1 VSGLNNK
8 ILIFIVVLVV
18 GGGGFFAG
26 IQYQKSKAPSS
37 TGMKEQNISSN
48 HQSGFREGMSQGMP
62 VAGEV
67 IAKDEESITVK
78 IQDGGSKIVFVSEET
93 LVRKAEEGSMED
105 ISEGIQVIVFGRE
118 NDDGSITANNIQ
130 LNSGAGERFN
140 RLHQAD

>member
-1 VSGLNNK
+1 
-8 ILIFIVVLVV
+8 
-18 GGGGFFAG
+18 
-26 IQYQKSKAPSS
+26 
-37 TGMKEQNISSN
+37 
-48 HQSGFREGMSQGMP
+48 MP